1 MLNLGQ
7 RSLRAEASSSSK
19 SSSGSAS
26 DFKSPRSQGLLIDG
40 NLINYDTA
48 AATALSD
55 YIRTSTTEPIS
66 RPSSAASMRIRV
78 DKLST
83 EAISGRALYTHVPTG
98 FEEDPLLRS
107 YDSDD
112 QHTSGAPASKSHRNG
127 YSNGNGD
134 GKAPNAPKR
143 SVHDSV
149 ATTFARRGGAPP
161 YSRPTLYS
169 RVRLI
174 VTQTTANILSSFFLL
189 LVIVWALS
197 VRLLAAIPK
206 FFAPTI
212 KEQKEW
218 DDPQRWSKEELV
230 KDVRYYAAN
239 CGFEIINETVET
251 QDGYYLRMNR
261 IIDPQTTHKKHS
273 DGRGGFPVLIMHGLF
288 QSSGSFVTSEE
299 RSLAFWLA
307 RHGGYQVF
315 LGNNRGVFDM
325 GHRSYK
331 RSDPR
336 FWDYNIR
343 ELAIYDLPAMIDYIC
358 KETGYDRIAYIGHS
372 QGNGTMFISLS
383 KGMVPELG
391 KKLSYFGALAPA
403 VFAGPLTS
411 CFPFTTL
418 GQLEWSKWKRFFG
431 VLDFIPLMK
440 ISYDYTPAYPY
451 ALLGYQ
457 MFAFLFAWT
466 DANWLLRRKAK
477 MFRFTPQPVSSAS
490 IYWWAGKDGFASR
503 GCVLDTSLEQ
513 WWDEDFPPLS
523 IYSGGMDF
531 LVLTDPLIERLEQ
544 KEKHVK
550 LLRFKRQDEA
560 EHCDHFWAADAVE
573 WCFQDILED
582 IEKTRPRYSEEEQQ
596 QQNANNAPQPEAEQ
610 NDHDLVDV
618 QES

>member
-1 MLNLGQ
+1 MSGPAQ
-7 RSLRAEASSSSK
+7 GAERGAK
-19 SSSGSAS
+19 SARNESV
-26 DFKSPRSQGLLIDG
+26 LIDG
-40 NLINYDTA
+40 HLVNHDTA
-48 AATALSD
+48 AASALSD
-55 YIRTSTTEPIS
+55 FLRSNTEPIS

-78 DKLST
+78 DKPSS

-98 FEEDPLLRS
+98 FEEDPLLHP
-107 YDSDD
+107 DD
-112 QHTSGAPASKSHRNG
+112 QDVQPGSSRSRSSSSSKAYTNG
-127 YSNGNGD
+127 SAKPGHLNR
-134 GKAPNAPKR
+134 R
-143 SVHDSV
+143 STRDSIS
-149 ATTFARRGGAPP
+149 TTFARRGGAPP

-169 RVRLI
+169 RARLV
-174 VTQTTANILSSFFLL
+174 VTQTTANVLSSFFLV
-189 LVIVWALS
+189 LVVVWALS
-197 VRLLAAIPK
+197 VRLLAAVPK
-206 FFAPTI
+206 FFAPSVA
-212 KEQKEW
+212 EQKQW
-218 DDPQRWSKEELV
+218 DDPKRWRNEKLV
-230 KDVRYYAAN
+230 KDVRYYAAQ
-239 CGFEIINETVET
+239 CGFEIRNETVET
-251 QDGYYLRMNR
+251 QDGYFLRMNR
-261 IIDPQTTHKKHS
+261 IIDPQTTHVKHS

-325 GHRSYK
+325 GHRTYK

-343 ELAIYDLPAMIDYIC
+343 ELAIYDLPAMVDYVC

-391 KKLSYFGALAPA
+391 AKLSYFGALAPA
-403 VFAGPLTS
+403 VYAGPLTS

-418 GQLEWSKWKRFFG
+418 GQLEWGRWKRFFG

-440 ISYDYTPAYPY
+440 ISYDWTPAYPY

-490 IYWWAGKDGFASR
+490 IYWWAGKDGFATR
-503 GCVLDTSLEQ
+503 GCVLDPQLEQ
-513 WWDEDFPPLS
+513 WWDENFPPLAVF
-523 IYSGGMDF
+523 SGGMDF
-531 LVLTDPLIERLEQ
+531 LVLTDPLIERI
-544 KEKHVK
+544 EKREKTVK

-573 WCFQDILED
+573 WCFHDILED
-582 IEKTRPRYSEEEQQ
+582 IEKTRPRYPEELEQD
-596 QQNANNAPQPEAEQ
+596 A
-610 NDHDLVDV
+610 LVDV
-618 QES
+618 

>member
-1 MLNLGQ
+1 MS
-7 RSLRAEASSSSK
+7 RPLRAEASSSSASSGANAAA
-19 SSSGSAS
+19 SSSSAS
-26 DFKSPRSQGLLIDG
+26 KSPRSQGLLIDG
-40 NLINYDTA
+40 NLINHDTA
-48 AATALSD
+48 AVTAISD
-55 YIRTSTTEPIS
+55 FLRTSANEPIS

-78 DKLST
+78 DKPTS
-83 EAISGRALYTHVPTG
+83 ESISGRALYTHVPTG
-98 FEEDPLLRS
+98 FEEDPLLHPS
-107 YDSDD
+107 YDSEDFG
-112 QHTSGAPASKSHRNG
+112 SS
-127 YSNGNGD
+127 SNGNRKSNANGRS
-134 GKAPNAPKR
+134 APSTRRR
-143 SVHDSV
+143 STQDSI
-149 ATTFARRGGAPP
+149 AATFARRGGAPP
-161 YSRPTLYS
+161 YKRPTLYS
-169 RVRLI
+169 RGRLF
-174 VTQTTANILSSFFLL
+174 VSQATANILSSFFLL

-197 VRLLAAIPK
+197 IRLLAAVPK

-218 DDPQRWSKEELV
+218 DDPKRWNKEKLV
-230 KDVRYYAAN
+230 KDVRYYAAS

-307 RHGGYQVF
+307 RQGGYQVF

-325 GHRSYK
+325 GHRTYS

-343 ELAIYDLPAMIDYIC
+343 ELAIYDLPAMIDYIR
-358 KETGYDRIAYIGHS
+358 KDTGYDRIAYIGHS

-391 KKLSYFGALAPA
+391 KKLTSFAALAPA
-403 VFAGPLTS
+403 VYAGPLTS

-418 GQLEWSKWKRFFG
+418 GQLEWSRWKRFFG

-490 IYWWAGKDGFASR
+490 IYWWAGKDGFATR
-503 GCVLDTSLEQ
+503 GCVLDPSLDQ
-513 WWDEDFPPLS
+513 WWDENFPPLS
-523 IYSGGMDF
+523 IFSGGMDF
-531 LVLTDPLIERLEQ
+531 LVLTDPLIERIEQ
-544 KEKHVK
+544 KEKNVE

-582 IEKTRPRYSEEEQQ
+582 IEKTRERYPEELAAAKKKEAGEGKSEAG
-596 QQNANNAPQPEAEQ
+596 NGKT
-610 NDHDLVDV
+610 LVDV
-618 QES
+618 